1 MDAQTNKS
9 AGGGATPESRAMP
22 EPRVEPAPRG
32 RFAPTVNKPC
42 LCVGVF
48 ENGQTQKIDVVN
60 PAELRDSLRGFSLAW
75 VDYRTDNLKDEAAS
89 ASASLGFNPLLPAT
103 LMQDQYAS
111 YEDFDVEMG
120 LMLPVIK
127 VEKLDVITSPLLILI
142 RKNFILT
149 IHSTN
154 LTRFER
160 LGRYA
165 ETFMKKIPQNIS
177 TADRLT
183 ILLIRIIDQN
193 NEKNFEHLRY
203 IEEEGDNISEMLS
216 NPKTPRGQL
225 GPQIHQMKHALITYL
240 NTMWST
246 RAVLDALRYGDA
258 ELITDDLRLLA
269 RLEGLNR
276 NVQSQ
281 LGLSEHLSEVLA
293 SGLEVMQTIYNN
305 QLQILNN
312 RMSMIITYLTIIG
325 TAVLV
330 PNTLATIF
338 SSSIF
343 NLGPEDMLW
352 YVIML
357 VVSTILA
364 TLVAYWWVRSKG
376 WLPRQFD

>member
-1 MDAQTNKS
+1 MDLQINKS
-9 AGGGATPESRAMP
+9 DMSGAGQAAKT
-22 EPRVEPAPRG
+22 EPVTKNKFIPG
-32 RFAPTVNKPC
+32 VTKPC
-42 LCVGVF
+42 LCVGVL
-48 ENGQTQKIDVVN
+48 ENGQTQKFDVDN
-60 PAELRDSLRGFSLAW
+60 PAELRENLRGFSLAW
-75 VDYRTDNLKDEAAS
+75 VDYRTDTLRDEAAS
-89 ASASLGFNPLLPAT
+89 VAASLGFNPLLPAS
-103 LMQDQYAS
+103 LLQDQYAS
-111 YEDFDVEMG
+111 YEDFDVELG

-127 VEKLDVITSPLLILI
+127 VDKIEVITSPLLILI

-149 IHSTN
+149 IHATN

-165 ETFMKKIPQNIS
+165 ETFLKKIPMNLS
-177 TADRLT
+177 TFDKLT

-216 NPKTPRGQL
+216 DPKTPRFQL

-246 RAVLDALRYGDA
+246 RSVLDALRYGDA

-281 LGLSEHLSEVLA
+281 IGLSEHLSEVLA
-293 SGLEVMQTIYNN
+293 SGLEVLQSIYNN

-312 RMSMIITYLTIIG
+312 RMAMVMTYLTIIG

-338 SSSIF
+338 SSTIF
-343 NLGPEDMLW
+343 GLGPEDRGW
-352 YVIML
+352 YIAVL
-357 VVSTILA
+357 VLATILA
-364 TLVAYWWVRSKG
+364 TFASYWWVRKKG
-376 WLPRQFD
+376 WLPRKFD

>member
-1 MDAQTNKS
+1 MDIQINKS
-9 AGGGATPESRAMP
+9 NISGNETTEAELASKSK
-22 EPRVEPAPRG
+22 
-32 RFAPTVNKPC
+32 FAPGINKPC
-42 LCVGVF
+42 LCVGVHAS
-48 ENGQTQKIDVVN
+48 GQTQKCDADS
-60 PAELRDSLRGFSLAW
+60 PAEIRETLRSYSLAW
-75 VDYRTDNLKDEAAS
+75 VDYRTDNLRDEAAPV
-89 ASASLGFNPLLPAT
+89 AASLNFNPLLPAS
-103 LMQDQYAS
+103 LLQDQYAS
-111 YEDFDVEMG
+111 YEDFDIELG

-127 VEKLDVITSPLLILI
+127 VERLNVLTSPLLILI

-149 IHSTN
+149 IHATN

-165 ETFMKKIPQNIS
+165 ETFLKKIPQNLS
-177 TADRLT
+177 MHDKLT

-203 IEEEGDNISEMLS
+203 IEEEGDSISEMLS
-216 NPKTPRGQL
+216 DPKTPRSQL
-225 GPQIHQMKHALITYL
+225 GPQIHSMKHALITYL

-246 RAVLDALRYGDA
+246 RSVLDALRYGDA

-281 LGLSEHLSEVLA
+281 IGLSEHLSEVLA
-293 SGLEVMQTIYNN
+293 SGLEVLQSIYNN

-312 RMSMIITYLTIIG
+312 RMALVMTYLTILG

-343 NLGPEDMLW
+343 GLGPEDKLW
-352 YVIML
+352 YTIML
-357 VVSTILA
+357 IVTTILA
-364 TLVAYWWVRSKG
+364 TFLAYWWVRRKG
-376 WLPRQFD
+376 WLPRKSD